1 MQMTNAEGFLG
12 IVIMIE
18 LAAGLIGCAIVS
30 IGYFIL
36 EKTKSRL
43 FRLAVLLAGMAVS
56 MMYVG
61 RGDAPMM
68 LTLSLAFGIP
78 LAVLVPPLCFP
89 GRIGGSPGLYDVL
102 KCYAIVWV
110 AGAILPFL
118 FIVSGLSMVPF
129 IYWHTPFSNAM
140 VFVCLMFW
148 NIVLATVVY
157 RVFDCMKH
165 RKTAV

>member
-1 MQMTNAEGFLG
+1 MTNVEGFLG

-18 LAAGLIGCAIVS
+18 LTAGLIGCAIVS

-36 EKTKSRL
+36 EKINNRP

-89 GRIGGSPGLYDVL
+89 ERIGGCPGIYGVL
-102 KCYAIVWV
+102 KCYAIIWV

-118 FIVSGLSMVPF
+118 FVVSGLSMVPF
-129 IYWHTPFSNAM
+129 IYWHTPFSNAV

-148 NIVLATVVY
+148 NVVLATVVY
-157 RVFDCMKH
+157 RVLDRGNR

>member
-1 MQMTNAEGFLG
+1 MTNVEGFLG

-36 EKTKSRL
+36 EKINNRP

-89 GRIGGSPGLYDVL
+89 ERIGGCPGIYGVL
-102 KCYAIVWV
+102 KCYAIIWV

-118 FIVSGLSMVPF
+118 FVVSGRRA
-129 IYWHTPFSNAM
+129 HGCTPVNARYI
-140 VFVCLMFW
+140 VCRHLTEKIHC
-148 NIVLATVVY
+148 NVISASAS
-157 RVFDCMKH
+157 CS
-165 RKTAV
+165 